1 MEQARKHLKISS
13 IVVLIFA
20 GLFMLELVSG
30 LVFGDIASVE
40 GVSEEV
46 LRITRIFVLSI
57 SLVMMLPQIY
67 IGIKGLLIAK
77 NPNASC
83 GHIVWAI
90 ILFVFSVLSLVSPI
104 VGMFQQGIVYQPIKE
119 LFGVLLEVLIYFD
132 YIKYAK
138 AVRAEYR

>member
-1 MEQARKHLKISS
+1 MEQSRKHLKISS

-30 LVFGDIASVE
+30 LVFGDITSVE
-40 GVSEEV
+40 GVSEEA

-77 NPNASC
+77 NPNAYC

-119 LFGVLLEVLIYFD
+119 LFGVLLEVLVYFD
-132 YIKYAK
+132 YIRYAK

>member
-77 NPNASC
+77 NPTASC

-138 AVRAEYR
+138 ELSKQAE